1 MTKDIRYERVGQLIK
16 DGRIICFREI
26 FTLLPKTIMAGD
38 LWMNNNRFDKLKKNV
53 TLFRIKD
60 LFRMAFLLEIDEML
74 ILTIIYNQYMADK
87 VEKAKRI

>member
-1 MTKDIRYERVGQLIK
+1 
-16 DGRIICFREI
+16 
-26 FTLLPKTIMAGD
+26 MAGD